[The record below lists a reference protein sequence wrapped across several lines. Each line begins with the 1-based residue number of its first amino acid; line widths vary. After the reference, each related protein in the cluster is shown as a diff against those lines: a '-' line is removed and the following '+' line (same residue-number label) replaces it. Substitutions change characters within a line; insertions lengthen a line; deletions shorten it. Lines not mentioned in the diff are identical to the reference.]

1 VLLPIVRSGTGAE
14 HCRYFDQIH
23 RSDTGDG
30 FRRICGGIAMS
41 ADQAAHHPDCGLLYD
56 DGPDECTCGVVHP
69 LSQMLATAQLM
80 AICAA
85 MGMPF
90 VQEEL

>member
-1 VLLPIVRSGTGAE
+1 MENTGK
-14 HCRYFDQIH
+14 
-23 RSDTGDG
+23 
-30 FRRICGGIAMS
+30 
-41 ADQAAHHPDCGLLYD
+41 HHPDCGLLYD
-56 DGPDECTCGVVHP
+56 DGPDECTCAVLCGVAHP
-69 LSQMLATAQLM
+69 LAQMLATAQLM

>member
-1 VLLPIVRSGTGAE
+1 MLK
-14 HCRYFDQIH
+14 
-23 RSDTGDG
+23 
-30 FRRICGGIAMS
+30 GINNMAQPCS
-41 ADQAAHHPDCGLLYD
+41 KPNPPAPAPDAGNFHLA
-56 DGPDECTCGVVHP
+56 
-69 LSQMLATAQLM
+69 QMLATAQLM